1 MRSLDDKCMLLT
13 QSRQLAADVSP
24 QTVDQVLDTYK
35 AQTFATVPSVEAL
48 SNIRLALETA
58 RNSQA

>member
-1 MRSLDDKCMLLT
+1 LLLL
-13 QSRQLAADVSP
+13 REI
-24 QTVDQVLDTYK
+24 
-35 AQTFATVPSVEAL
+35 VEAL

>member
-1 MRSLDDKCMLLT
+1 
-13 QSRQLAADVSP
+13 VSP